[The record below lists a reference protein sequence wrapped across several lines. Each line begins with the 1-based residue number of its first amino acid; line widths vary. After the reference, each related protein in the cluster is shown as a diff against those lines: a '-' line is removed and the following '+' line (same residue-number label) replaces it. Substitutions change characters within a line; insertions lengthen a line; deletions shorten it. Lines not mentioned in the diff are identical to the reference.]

1 METEKNPEVRKKAA
15 DAKIKSGDLI
25 AEDLV
30 ELVKMRN
37 DFAKK
42 KGYDNYFDYMLE
54 ENYDIKP
61 KELDKLLTD
70 VANNTKESNK
80 K

>member
-1 METEKNPEVRKKAA
+1 
-15 DAKIKSGDLI
+15 
-25 AEDLV
+25 
-30 ELVKMRN
+30 MRN

-70 VANNTKESNK
+70 VAENTKESNK
-80 K
+80 KSYGRCKG